1 MKRIFAIL
9 LCLATLLTA
18 FVGCANKN
26 DEGPTIDIYMDETYS
41 FDPALAYND
50 TGAAQMLSLTYEG
63 LFKLSSNGSVKK
75 ALCSDY
81 KIKKNDDG
89 TQTIIIELGKSYWS
103 DGVQVDAADFVY
115 AWKRIIDPE
124 FKCEAASLL
133 FPVKNALEVKN
144 GDVSIDDVGFY
155 SSGTYEITIDLIKGI
170 DAKTFLN
177 NLTSVALYPLRKE
190 VARSVKDENWATIS
204 AVLVTNGPF
213 YIKAFDLVAEEG
225 TEDQLTILERNQY
238 YRREPEA
245 ESAISKYVKPYRLRI
260 HHVSPEKAYEM
271 YEKGEIAFTSEIPL
285 DKRKDMLK
293 EVELADNMFTY
304 SYMFNTANE
313 LFADANVRKALS
325 ISLDRKAIKDIVVY
339 AEPADSLVSE
349 LVYETT
355 KGTSFHQSIISTSAK
370 FDEAKK
376 LINDAGAKGASFT
389 LAVYDDPTDIAVA
402 EYCVGVWKKLGL
414 NANYETYG
422 YYGYDYTERV
432 LKTNENGE
440 RYWVDELIF
449 SDVCGDEL
457 RDLYNS
463 GEFDVIA
470 VNYNM
475 LSSDPFAVLAQ
486 FAPKYSGG
494 AYDLSVTSDEWAYV
508 LHTSAYNSE
517 KYAKLID
524 EAHNAGDASARAAK
538 LKEAEKLLV
547 SEDCVVVPLYFGRTA
562 YISAKNIK
570 KLSSASNG
578 LLLWT
583 AVKDKNYKPVKE
595 EEAK

>member
-1 MKRIFAIL
+1 M
-9 LCLATLLTA
+9 
-18 FVGCANKN
+18 
-26 DEGPTIDIYMDETYS
+26 
-41 FDPALAYND
+41 
-50 TGAAQMLSLTYEG
+50 
-63 LFKLSSNGSVKK
+63 
-75 ALCSDY
+75 
-81 KIKKNDDG
+81 
-89 TQTIIIELGKSYWS
+89 
-103 DGVQVDAADFVY
+103 
-115 AWKRIIDPE
+115 
-124 FKCEAASLL
+124 
-133 FPVKNALEVKN
+133 
-144 GDVSIDDVGFY
+144 
-155 SSGTYEITIDLIKGI
+155 
-170 DAKTFLN
+170 
-177 NLTSVALYPLRKE
+177 
-190 VARSVKDENWATIS
+190 
-204 AVLVTNGPF
+204 
-213 YIKAFDLVAEEG
+213 
-225 TEDQLTILERNQY
+225 
-238 YRREPEA
+238 
-245 ESAISKYVKPYRLRI
+245 
-260 HHVSPEKAYEM
+260 
-271 YEKGEIAFTSEIPL
+271 
-285 DKRKDMLK
+285 
-293 EVELADNMFTY
+293 
-304 SYMFNTANE
+304 
-313 LFADANVRKALS
+313 
-325 ISLDRKAIKDIVVY
+325 
-339 AEPADSLVSE
+339 
-349 LVYETT
+349 
-355 KGTSFHQSIISTSAK
+355 
-370 FDEAKK
+370 
-376 LINDAGAKGASFT
+376 
-389 LAVYDDPTDIAVA
+389 
-402 EYCVGVWKKLGL
+402 GVWKKLGL

-524 EAHNAGDASARAAK
+524 DAHNAGDASARAAK